1 MCAALTRAAR
11 LRAPGAL
18 SREET
23 MNINWEDSSLRF
35 DPNSPDPFATHG
47 LPLPVY
53 GNYGG
58 PNWSAGQVGGT
69 ITPTSPPPVDDLD
82 ELFYQHDFV
91 YQTSQDPLTRT
102 LADIQLVEGMRDL
115 TFTDPDGDPNYD
127 PEAGLYE
134 GFATLGILAQLAAGG
149 VMLPDQDDIVQEA
162 IVNFEAGLAAVP
174 GEARSL
180 HGAFQVFEHQYLDLL
195 LV

>member
-1 MCAALTRAAR
+1 
-11 LRAPGAL
+11 
-18 SREET
+18 
-23 MNINWEDSSLRF
+23 MNINWEDSTLRF

-82 ELFYQHDFV
+82 QLFFQHDFV
-91 YQTSQDPLTRT
+91 YQTSQDPITRAI
-102 LADIQLVEGMRDL
+102 ADVQLVEGMRDL
-115 TFTDPDGDPNYD
+115 TFTDPGASNYD

-149 VMLPDQDDIVQEA
+149 VVLPDQNGIVQEA
-162 IVNFEAGLAAVP
+162 IVNVEAGLAAVP
-174 GEARSL
+174 GEAKSL
-180 HGAFQVFEHQYLDLL
+180 QGAFQVFEHRYLDLL

>member
-1 MCAALTRAAR
+1 
-11 LRAPGAL
+11 
-18 SREET
+18 
-23 MNINWEDSSLRF
+23 MNINWEDSTLRF
-35 DPNSPDPFATHG
+35 DPNSPDPFAAHG

-69 ITPTSPPPVDDLD
+69 ITPTSPSPVDDLD
-82 ELFYQHDFV
+82 KLFYQHDLV
-91 YQTSQDPLTRT
+91 YQTSQDPLTRA
-102 LADIQLVEGMRDL
+102 LADVQLVEGMRAL
-115 TFTDPDGDPNYD
+115 TFTDPGNPRYD

-134 GFATLGILAQLAAGG
+134 GFATLGILGQLAAGG
-149 VMLPDQDDIVQEA
+149 VVLPDENAIVHEA